1 MWKCK
6 DCSLSFSERSELLKH
21 YRIDHRFHDIQDVFD
36 ASLHFIGC
44 LGITIYIHL
53 PSTHPGGIEAAFWTL
68 TPRHTLISQYG
79 KSHTTPHL
87 VE

>member
-1 MWKCK
+1 MLVMIFCDFNIAWADKK
-6 DCSLSFSERSELLKH
+6 ARN
-21 YRIDHRFHDIQDVFD
+21 IQDVFD
-36 ASLHFIGC
+36 ASLHFIGG

-68 TPRHTLISQYG
+68 TPRRNLIGQYG